1 MATKSDLMKK
11 LAGYGEQVPST
22 WTVLQLRSRLTEL
35 KDAEKEGKIQTLE
48 GEMAQLK
55 KASAKKVTLVAF
67 LTDRDIQIPE
77 HATISRLF
85 NLGEEK
91 ITLRYLPNSTDL
103 VGFGKYGNMTYRQ
116 LKEAHP
122 AYCRWVIDTAQEADS
137 PHWRLVRL
145 AGWLDSNAA
154 EECVDDHQSPISLK
168 GPSSSVA
175 QRKEVKD
182 KNPRSAGSASP
193 KDKELADA
201 QMMIEQLKKERSELE
216 HQLIESRVHVKS
228 RRET

>member
-35 KDAEKEGKIQTLE
+35 KDAEKEVQTLE

-137 PHWRLVRL
+137 PHMVRL

>member
-1 MATKSDLMKK
+1 MATKSDLLKK
-11 LAGYGEQVPST
+11 LAGYGEQAPST

-55 KASAKKVTLVAF
+55 KASAKKVTLIAF

-103 VGFGKYGNMTYRQ
+103 VGFGKHGNMTYRQ

-122 AYCRWVIDTAQEADS
+122 ACCRWVVDTSDS

-145 AGWLDSNAA
+145 ASWLDSNAA

-182 KNPRSAGSASP
+182 KNPKSVGSASS
-193 KDKELADA
+193 KDKELAEA
-201 QMMIEQLKKERSELE
+201 QVMIEQLKKERSELE